1 MKACVLENKN
11 QISYKEIDTPQ
22 VKENEVLVKVK
33 ACGICSSDF
42 HRVYGDSAYF
52 FPIVLGHEFSGAI
65 VECGAGVDVDLLGK
79 KVVVFPLLP
88 CMECEFCKQK
98 SYAQCKNYK
107 YFGSRCDG
115 AMAEYI
121 SVPIWNI
128 KVLPDDM
135 LCKVGALCEP
145 AAVGVHAANKI
156 DDFNNKTVCIVGTGV
171 IGIICG
177 IVAKTRGAEVSFVV
191 RNLVKKEFL
200 QGLGF
205 ENFVSSGTEEKFD
218 IVIECVGSNASINS
232 AVEFVKSKGEIVFVG
247 NPEGD
252 ITFNKAVYW
261 KILRSELIVKGIWNS
276 SYKNAET
283 DDWDMAIDF
292 LYKNQ
297 DVVQKLVT
305 NEFKLED
312 GISAFEQ
319 MKSGTNLNIK
329 GVFVNE

>member
-1 MKACVLENKN
+1 MKACVLEEKN
-11 QISYKEIDTPQ
+11 IVTYKEIETPS
-22 VKENEVLVKVK
+22 VKENEVLVKIK

-42 HRVYGDSAYF
+42 HRVYGNSAYF
-52 FPIVLGHEFSGAI
+52 FPIVLGHEFSGEI
-65 VECGAGVDVDLLGK
+65 IECGTNVDAGLLGK

-88 CMECEFCKQK
+88 CNDCEFCRQK

-107 YFGSRCDG
+107 YFGSRCNG

-121 SVPIWNI
+121 SVPTWNI
-128 KVLPDDM
+128 KVMPDDM
-135 LCKVGALCEP
+135 QCIVGALCEP

-177 IVAKTRGAEVSFVV
+177 IVAKTRGADVSFVI
-191 RNLVKKEFL
+191 RNATKKEFL
-200 QGLGF
+200 QSLGF
-205 ENFVSSGTEEKFD
+205 KNFVDANTEEKFD
-218 IVIECVGSNASINS
+218 VVIECVGSNSSINS
-232 AVEFVKSKGEIVFVG
+232 AVELVKPKGEIVFVG

-261 KILRSELIVKGIWNS
+261 KILRSELTVKGIWNS
-276 SYKNAET
+276 SYKNAEV

-292 LYKNQ
+292 LYNNQ

-305 NEFKLED
+305 NEFKLSD

-319 MKSGTNLNIK
+319 MRNGTSLNIK
-329 GVFVNE
+329 GVFINE

>member
-1 MKACVLENKN
+1 MKACVLENKS
-11 QISYKEIDTPQ
+11 QISYKEIDAPQ

-42 HRVYGDSAYF
+42 HRVYGNSAYF
-52 FPIVLGHEFSGAI
+52 FPIVLGHEFSGEV
-65 VECGAGVDVDLLGK
+65 VECGTNVESDLLGK

-121 SVPIWNI
+121 SVPTWNI
-128 KVLPDDM
+128 KVMPNDM
-135 LCKVGALCEP
+135 QCKVGALCEP

-156 DDFNNKTVCIVGTGV
+156 DDFNNKTVCVVGTGV

-177 IVAKTRGAEVSFVV
+177 LVAKTRGAGVSFVV
-191 RNLVKKEFL
+191 RNSVKKEFL
-200 QGLGF
+200 QRLGF
-205 ENFVSSGTEEKFD
+205 ENFVDANTEEKID
-218 IVIECVGSNASINS
+218 VVIECVGSNSSINS
-232 AVEFVKSKGEIVFVG
+232 AVELVKSKGEIVFVG

-261 KILRSELIVKGIWNS
+261 KILRSELTVKGIWNS
-276 SYKNAET
+276 SYKNAEA

-292 LYKNQ
+292 LYNNQ
-297 DVVQKLVT
+297 DIVQKLVT
-305 NEFKLED
+305 NEFRLED
-312 GISAFEQ
+312 GILAFEQ
-319 MKSGTNLNIK
+319 MKNGTSLNIK
-329 GVFVNE
+329 GVFINE